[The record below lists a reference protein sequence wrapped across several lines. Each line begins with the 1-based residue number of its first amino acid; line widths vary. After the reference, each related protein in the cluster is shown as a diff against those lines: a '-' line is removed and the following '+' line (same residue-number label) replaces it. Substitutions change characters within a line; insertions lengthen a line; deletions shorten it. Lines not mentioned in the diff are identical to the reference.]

1 MDGWMDRRT
10 DGQVARKNLNG
21 SSVLDVDE
29 RTAPPGRLDLHK
41 SVIHQSVSWFSEV
54 FLFSV
59 PLGLFSTPLLASL
72 PEKVRSFLARQVPF
86 PSRLGDPAEFAHLVT
101 SLAENPMINGEV
113 IRLDGAI
120 RMQP

>member
-1 MDGWMDRRT
+1 MML
-10 DGQVARKNLNG
+10 Q
-21 SSVLDVDE
+21 SSCIFFFFKGFILALPCTRFDFVM
-29 RTAPPGRLDLHK
+29 
-41 SVIHQSVSWFSEV
+41 F
-54 FLFSV
+54 FFFFFSV
-59 PLGLFSTPLLASL
+59 HAGLFSTPLLASL